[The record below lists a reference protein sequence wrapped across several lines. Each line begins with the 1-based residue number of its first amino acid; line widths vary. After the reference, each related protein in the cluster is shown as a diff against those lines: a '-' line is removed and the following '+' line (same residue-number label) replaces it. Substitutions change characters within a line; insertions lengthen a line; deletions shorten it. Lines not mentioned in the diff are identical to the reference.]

1 MVAWH
6 RTWKADLGLRV
17 IGILF
22 CALAYLACARLAA
35 VHPHGVGVA
44 AFALA
49 ATGFFAGSAGTAMA
63 LLGGHVFDEIEISV
77 RWRTRDPAPE
87 PMPQGQPADAS

>member
-1 MVAWH
+1 M
-6 RTWKADLGLRV
+6 GLRV
-17 IGILF
+17 IGILS

-35 VHPHGVGVA
+35 VHPHAVGVA

-49 ATGFFAGSAGTAMA
+49 ATVFFAGSAGTAMA
-63 LLGGHVFDEIEISV
+63 LLGGHVFDEIEISA

-87 PMPQGQPADAS
+87 PIPQGQPADAF